1 MGKDISNSYNNKRKT
16 HQYQKLSDKKMKNKF
31 QNRRKQQLSTE
42 EIQEAGACTV
52 FSRLTGLITCEL
64 KLQGPYFNEVGSQK
78 WENAKY

>member
-1 MGKDISNSYNNKRKT
+1 
-16 HQYQKLSDKKMKNKF
+16 MKNKF
-31 QNRRKQQLSTE
+31 QNRREEQLSTGE
-42 EIQEAGACTV
+42 EIQEAGVCTV